1 MCHLYLLCSW
11 WGKRKSFQNCLTTI
25 AIINAKNKMDGRVK
39 FYLTEEKN
47 SEGMTNLE
55 LNDEVLLGL
64 NFYPVLIITQHKQSP
79 PGFMHS
85 D

>member
-1 MCHLYLLCSW
+1 
-11 WGKRKSFQNCLTTI
+11 
-25 AIINAKNKMDGRVK
+25 MDGRVK